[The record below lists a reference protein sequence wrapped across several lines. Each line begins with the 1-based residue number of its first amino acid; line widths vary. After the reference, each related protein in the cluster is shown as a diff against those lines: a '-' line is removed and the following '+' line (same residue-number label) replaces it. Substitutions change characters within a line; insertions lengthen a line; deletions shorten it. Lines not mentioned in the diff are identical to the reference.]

1 MYHLGCHTWLSRDVL
16 GFSTK
21 GTKSFFINL
30 KKVFSTVIQFIVE
43 FTHKKIYGVFGHGSD
58 VRNGN
63 TLIVVGG
70 YRGNINSD
78 LLAFVL
84 PPTLVSTRNDS
95 YHLELMCLR

>member
-1 MYHLGCHTWLSRDVL
+1 MKKCFFI
-16 GFSTK
+16 FSTI
-21 GTKSFFINL
+21 S
-30 KKVFSTVIQFIVE
+30 IVNTYITE
-43 FTHKKIYGVFGHGSD
+43 FTRKKTFGVFGHGSD

-63 TLIVVGG
+63 TLLIVGG

-84 PPTLVSTRNDS
+84 PPTLVPTGNDS